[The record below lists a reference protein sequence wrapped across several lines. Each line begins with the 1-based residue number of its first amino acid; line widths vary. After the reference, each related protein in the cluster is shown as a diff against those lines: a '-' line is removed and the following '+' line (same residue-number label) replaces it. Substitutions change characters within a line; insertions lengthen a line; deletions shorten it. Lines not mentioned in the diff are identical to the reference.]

1 MKIISSI
8 KFEFNS
14 PNDAEIFYKSFIP
27 EFQDMPMKRSKW
39 TISNP
44 KADSNDI
51 IFQINSEDATAF
63 RATINSLIQFAN
75 IVEKTLNLI
84 KI

>member
-14 PNDAEIFYKSFIP
+14 ASEAEIFYKSFIP

-44 KADSNDI
+44 KVDSNEI
-51 IFQINSEDATAF
+51 IFQIDSEDATAF

-75 IVEKTLNLI
+75 IVEKTINLT
-84 KI
+84 KV

>member
-14 PNDAEIFYKSFIP
+14 PKDAEIFYKSFIP

-39 TISNP
+39 TISEP
-44 KADSNDI
+44 KVDSKKI
-51 IFQINSEDATAF
+51 IFQIDSQDATAF

-75 IVEKTLNLI
+75 IVEKTINLT
-84 KI
+84 KV

>member
-1 MKIISSI
+1 MRILSSI

-14 PNDAEIFYKSFIP
+14 ASDAEIFYESFIP

-44 KADSNDI
+44 KVDSNEI
-51 IFQINSEDATAF
+51 LFQINSEDATAF
-63 RATINSLIQFAN
+63 RATVNSLIQFAN
-75 IVEKTLNLI
+75 IVEKTI
-84 KI
+84 KNTKV

>member
-27 EFQDMPMKRSKW
+27 EFQDIPMKRSKW
-39 TISNP
+39 TISSP
-44 KADSNDI
+44 KADSNEI
-51 IFQINSEDATAF
+51 NFQIESQDATAF

-75 IVEKTLNLI
+75 IVEKSINLT

>member
-14 PNDAEIFYKSFIP
+14 AGDAEIFYKSFIP
-27 EFQDMPMKRSKW
+27 EFQDIPMKRSKW

-44 KADSNDI
+44 KVDSNEI
-51 IFQINSEDATAF
+51 IFQIESEDATAF
-63 RATINSLIQFAN
+63 RATVNSLIQFAN
-75 IVEKTLNLI
+75 IVEKTI
-84 KI
+84 KLTKV

>member
-8 KFEFNS
+8 KFEFNTAS
-14 PNDAEIFYKSFIP
+14 DAEIFYKSFIP

-39 TISNP
+39 TISTP
-44 KADSNDI
+44 KADFNEI
-51 IFQINSEDATAF
+51 IFQIESEDATAF

-75 IVEKTLNLI
+75 IVEKTI
-84 KI
+84 KLTKV